1 MSGFS
6 GINQFG
12 SLTTQNG
19 TKVDYKYLLE
29 KYDADG
35 NGEISKDEFNTAI
48 KEEKL
53 DKVDIASINKNG
65 DEVVDENEMAV
76 YEQKY
81 KMQEAV
87 NAMSA
92 QITKDFSGTKS
103 KYIAQVTLELTN
115 YITDF
120 AEKYAKDNTDISG
133 MAEAFKTALPTKYT
147 EIKKNALANDPSTFK
162 SKVLDEMVQE
172 FIDTQLTK
180 STESETTKSSLKSKY
195 AKAIE
200 AEASKYIKANPNCT
214 ESELRTHLENFVNQA
229 DSDKMKD
236 AANKFQANADALGVY
251 IDSDEIVQL
260 KEYAKEFLTEALN
273 NGITINLGGKNIT
286 RSSSGKDNIDSVLKT
301 YTDGEKLKTDMET
314 AIANLSNVSKTESI
328 ISQTKTEEAEAVE
341 KNFSKIKGSDY
352 QVNNSLIDY
361 SKVDD
366 RYFNG
371 GEITTSDDKMYFW
384 NYIDPTF
391 TEHPFFKKMRN
402 QSSKQGLELLSSD
415 NIKSQYKTQ
424 IESILKEKGIP
435 FDKVASVFE
444 NIYNQTA
451 LEVINSDGIIS
462 IDYDSQNSYFDH
474 HFYTSH
480 INIKT
485 LLDTFNT
492 TFNTN
497 FAKAIDEMNVSNK
510 DMDITDLDF
519 SQASNDENGTTI
531 KDEATG
537 KDLSTLYASGKN
549 ISTKDKGS
557 DYYTS
562 TAEKMVE
569 RMKSQ
574 MLKKAHAMCEANGI
588 NFDEKTFESMF
599 NNAKSVAVNT
609 AIRGRG
615 IEANNSVINKNDSKY
630 LNILQKIVLKDS
642 SCTLNVK
649 TLLDTFAENFKTN
662 YTTWVETEANK
673 TKNKK

>member
-519 SQASNDENGTTI
+519 SQASKDENGTTI